1 MFLVRRWIPPLFL
14 LRREGKPGIVRLSPR
29 MTRDRSL
36 PIFELESDF
45 LDALRGENA
54 RVVVEA
60 PTGSGKST
68 QVPQFLADSGLAGE
82 REIYVLQPRRLAARM
97 LARRVAEERGVRLG
111 EEVGYQVRF
120 ENEVSARTRI
130 RFVTEGIL
138 IRKLI
143 EQPDLADVAAVV
155 LDEFHE
161 RHFFGDISLARCL
174 EVQRERRPDLK
185 LAVMSA
191 TLETEALKGYLGAG
205 CRHLV
210 SQGRTYPVEIRY
222 EPRRE
227 RHQGELWDHVARTI
241 RDHLKA
247 HGVQGHIL
255 VFMPG
260 RYEIQKTLD
269 ALRRAPWSGGFD
281 LHALHGELPPAQQDS
296 AVGWGER
303 PKIVVATNVAE
314 TSITIDGVRL
324 VVDAGLE
331 RRASFDSRRGIGTL
345 HIEKISRASADQRAG
360 RAGRTGPG
368 VAIRLWSEREHEQ
381 REAATPA
388 EIRRMDLAEAV
399 LILCSSGVAKIREFP
414 WFEPPEPRAL
424 DEAVERL
431 QVLGALDGDEGLTP
445 DGRLMGQLPVPPR
458 FGRLLLDAAR
468 AGCLQTMSLVAAI
481 SQARPLFPTRK
492 KHSQHLMPKDF
503 EQDGDLS
510 DFQPLLRAWGQMK
523 QNQFRREIGER
534 LGIHAGAARDIDR
547 IAAQLVRVASRWA
560 PGADASDD
568 PSDERFAKLLL
579 GGFSDRLALRHGAAT
594 LSCAVVGGRRGTVDK
609 ESVAADKETRLFL
622 AGEMVEVE
630 GKDVSVKL
638 SLCTRIEEA
647 WLRERFPDDFHERD
661 GAVWDERQRK
671 VEARRERRFRDLVL
685 ESRPSGTAPSSEA
698 ASILAERVLSGE
710 LNLKAWDDKV
720 EAWFARIHLAAE
732 HCPDYG
738 FVPIDDEAK
747 LLLLEQI
754 CAGATSYSQIKDRP
768 VWNALREWLPPHQA
782 AALDFLAPESI
793 ALSNGRPTKVHY
805 RPGEKPR
812 ISVLIQHLFGRKDSP
827 TVCEGRVP
835 VVIEILAPNHRPV
848 QVTENLAGFWTGSYP
863 AVRAQLR
870 GRYPKHEWPEFQ

>member
-1 MFLVRRWIPPLFL
+1 
-14 LRREGKPGIVRLSPR
+14 
-29 MTRDRSL
+29 MTRDPSL

-45 LDALRGENA
+45 LAALRGEDV
-54 RVVVEA
+54 RLVVEA

-68 QVPQFLADSGLAGE
+68 QIPQFLADSGLADD

-97 LARRVAEERGVRLG
+97 LAQRVAEERGVRLG
-111 EEVGYQVRF
+111 DEVGYQVRF

-174 EVQRERRPDLK
+174 EVQREHRPDLK
-185 LAVMSA
+185 LVVMSA
-191 TLETEALKGYLGAG
+191 TLETAALKQYLGEG

-210 SQGRTYPVEIRY
+210 SQGRTFPVEIRY
-222 EPRRE
+222 EPQRE

-241 RDHLKA
+241 RDHLKS
-247 HGVQGHIL
+247 HGIQGHIL

-269 ALRRAPWSGGFD
+269 ALHRSSWSGGFD
-281 LHALHGELPPAQQDS
+281 LHALHGELPPAQQDA
-296 AVGWGER
+296 AVGRGGR

-331 RRASFDSRRGIGTL
+331 RRAAFDSRRGIGTL

-368 VAIRLWSEREHEQ
+368 VAIRLWSERDHEQ
-381 REAATPA
+381 REPATPA

-414 WFEPPEPRAL
+414 WFESPEPRAL
-424 DEAVERL
+424 EEAIDRL
-431 QVLGALDGDEGLTP
+431 RILGALDGDERLTP
-445 DGRLMGQLPVPPR
+445 DGRLMGQVPVPPR
-458 FGRLLLDAAR
+458 FGRVLLEAAR
-468 AGCLQTMSLVAAI
+468 AGCLGTFARVAAI
-481 SQARPLFPTRK
+481 TQSRPLFPARR
-492 KHSQHLMPKDF
+492 KHSEHLMPGDF
-503 EQDGDLS
+503 AEGGDLS
-510 DFQPLLRAWGQMK
+510 DFQPLLRAWRQMK

-547 IAAQLVRVASRWA
+547 VAGQLVRVASRWA
-560 PGADASDD
+560 SGADAIDEPDD
-568 PSDERFAKLLL
+568 EVFAKILLA
-579 GGFSDRLALRHGAAT
+579 GFSDRLALRHSAAT
-594 LSCAVVGGRRGTVDK
+594 LSCAVIGGRRGTIDK
-609 ESVAADKETRLFL
+609 ESVAAEKGARLFL
-622 AGEMVEVE
+622 AGEMIEVE

-685 ESRPSGTAPSSEA
+685 ESRPSGTAPPAAA
-698 ASILAERVLSGE
+698 ASILAERVLAGE
-710 LNLKAWDDKV
+710 LHLKAWDDTV
-720 EAWFARIHLAAE
+720 EAWFARIQLLAK
-732 HCPDYG
+732 HCPEYG
-738 FVPIDDEAK
+738 FTPVDEEAR

-754 CAGATSYSQIKDRP
+754 CEGATSYAQIKDRP
-768 VWNALREWLPPHQA
+768 VWNALRDWLRPDQID
-782 AALDFLAPESI
+782 ALDRLAPESI
-793 ALSNGRPTKVHY
+793 TLSTGKPTRVHY

-812 ISVLIQHLFGRKDSP
+812 ISVLIQHLFGLADSP
-827 TVCEGRVP
+827 AIANGRVP

-848 QVTENLAGFWTGSYP
+848 QITENLAGFWRGSYL

-870 GRYPKHEWPEFQ
+870 GRYPKHDWPEFQ

>member
-1 MFLVRRWIPPLFL
+1 
-14 LRREGKPGIVRLSPR
+14 

-45 LDALRGENA
+45 LAALAGENA
-54 RVVVEA
+54 RIVVEA

-68 QVPQFLADSGLAGE
+68 QIPQFLADSGLAGD

-97 LARRVAEERGVRLG
+97 LAHRVAEERGGRLG
-111 EEVGYQVRF
+111 DEVGYQVRF
-120 ENEVSARTRI
+120 ESEVSAKTRI

-185 LAVMSA
+185 LVVMSA
-191 TLETEALKGYLGAG
+191 TLETAALKHYLGEG

-210 SQGRTYPVEIRY
+210 SQGRTFPVEIRY
-222 EPRRE
+222 EPPRE

-241 RDHLKA
+241 RDHLKS

-260 RYEIQKTLD
+260 RYEIQKTLE
-269 ALRRAPWSGGFD
+269 ALNRAPWSGGFD
-281 LHALHGELPPAQQDS
+281 LHALHGELPPAQQDA
-296 AVGWGER
+296 AVGRGER
-303 PKIVVATNVAE
+303 PRIVVATNVAE

-331 RRASFDSRRGIGTL
+331 RRASFDSRRSIGTL

-368 VAIRLWSEREHEQ
+368 VAIRLWSEREHGQ

-399 LILCSSGVAKIREFP
+399 LILCSSGVEKIREFP
-414 WFEPPEPRAL
+414 WFEPPDPRAL
-424 DEAVERL
+424 DESIRRL
-431 QVLGALDGDEGLTP
+431 QILGALDEHEQLSP

-458 FGRLLLDAAR
+458 FGRILLDAAR
-468 AGCLQTMSLVAAI
+468 AGCLGTFALVAAI
-481 SQARPLFPTRK
+481 TQARSLFPARK
-492 KHSQHLMPKDF
+492 KHSEHLMPGDF
-503 EQDGDLS
+503 AQQDDLS
-510 DFQPLLRAWGQMK
+510 DFQPLLRAWRQMK

-547 IAAQLVRVASRWA
+547 IASQLVRVASRWTI
-560 PGADASDD
+560 DATDI
-568 PSDERFAKLLL
+568 DEPDNEWFAKILL
-579 GGFSDRLALRHGAAT
+579 GGFSDRLALRHSAAT
-594 LSCAVVGGRRGTVDK
+594 LSCAVIGGRRGMVDK
-609 ESVAADKETRLFL
+609 ESVAADKEARLFL

-638 SLCTRIEEA
+638 SLCTRVEES
-647 WLRERFPDDFHERD
+647 WLRERFPGDFHERD
-661 GAVWDERQRK
+661 GAVWDERLRK
-671 VEARRERRFRDLVL
+671 VEARRERHFRDLVL
-685 ESRPSGTAPSSEA
+685 ESRPSGTAPSAEA
-698 ASILAERVLSGE
+698 ASLLAERVLSGE

-720 EAWFARIHLAAE
+720 EAWFARINLAAQ
-732 HCPDYG
+732 HCPEYG
-738 FVPIDDEAK
+738 FVPIDDEAR

-768 VWNALREWLPPHQA
+768 VWNVLRQWLPPHQS
-782 AALDFLAPESI
+782 AALDFLAPETLT
-793 ALSNGRPTKVHY
+793 LSTGKPTKVQY
-805 RPGEKPR
+805 RIGEKPR

-827 TVCEGRVP
+827 TICEGKVS

-870 GRYPKHEWPEFQ
+870 GRYPKHEWPEY

>member
-1 MFLVRRWIPPLFL
+1 
-14 LRREGKPGIVRLSPR
+14 

-45 LDALRGENA
+45 LAALGGENS

-68 QVPQFLADSGLAGE
+68 QIPQFLADSGLPRD
-82 REIYVLQPRRLAARM
+82 REVYVLQPRRLAARL
-97 LARRVAEERGVRLG
+97 LAHRVAEERGVRLG
-111 EEVGYQVRF
+111 DEVGYQVRF
-120 ENEVSARTRI
+120 ENEVSAKTRL

-143 EQPDLADVAAVV
+143 DQPDLADVAAVV

-185 LAVMSA
+185 IVVMSA
-191 TLETEALKGYLGAG
+191 TLETAALKKYLGEG

-210 SQGRTYPVEIRY
+210 SQGRTFPVEIRY
-222 EPRRE
+222 EPQRE
-227 RHQGELWDHVARTI
+227 RHQGELWDHAARTI
-241 RDHLKA
+241 RDHLKT
-247 HGVQGHIL
+247 HGIQGHIL

-260 RYEIQKTLD
+260 RYEIQKTLET
-269 ALRRAPWSGGFD
+269 LKRAPWSDGFE
-281 LHALHGELPPAQQDS
+281 LHALHGELPPAQQDA
-296 AVGWGER
+296 AVGRGLR
-303 PKIVVATNVAE
+303 PRIVVATNVAE

-324 VVDAGLE
+324 VVDSGLE

-345 HIEKISRASADQRAG
+345 HIERISRASADQRAG

-381 REAATPA
+381 REVATPA
-388 EIRRMDLAEAV
+388 EIRRMDLAEAI

-424 DEAVERL
+424 DESIRRLQILCALDESERL
-431 QVLGALDGDEGLTP
+431 TP
-445 DGRLMGQLPVPPR
+445 EGRLMGQLPVPPR
-458 FGRLLLDAAR
+458 FGRILLDAAK
-468 AGCLQTMSLVAAI
+468 AGCLGTFALVTAI
-481 SQARPLFPTRK
+481 TQARSLFPAWK
-492 KHSQHLMPKDF
+492 KHSEHLLPGDF
-503 EQDGDLS
+503 AQEGDVS
-510 DFQPLLRAWGQMK
+510 DFQPLLRAWRQMK

-560 PGADASDD
+560 VEATGIEEPDD
-568 PSDERFAKLLL
+568 EGFAKLLL
-579 GGFSDRLALRHGAAT
+579 GGFSDRLALRHSAAT
-594 LSCAVVGGRRGTVDK
+594 LSCAVIGGRRGMIDK
-609 ESVAADKETRLFL
+609 ESVAADKEVRLFL

-647 WLRERFPDDFHERD
+647 WLRDRFPGDFHERD

-685 ESRPSGTAPSSEA
+685 ESRPSGTAPSDEA
-698 ASILAERVLSGE
+698 AALLAERVLSGE
-710 LNLKAWDDKV
+710 LNLKAWDEKV
-720 EAWFARIHLAAE
+720 EAWFARINLAAE
-732 HCPDYG
+732 HCPEYG

-747 LLLLEQI
+747 QLLLEQI
-754 CAGATSYSQIKDRP
+754 CAGATSYAQIKDRP

-782 AALDFLAPESI
+782 AALDFLAPETI
-793 ALSNGRPTKVHY
+793 TLSTGKPAKVHY
-805 RPGEKPR
+805 RLGEKPR
-812 ISVLIQHLFGRKDSP
+812 LSVLIQHLFGRRDSP
-827 TVCEGRVP
+827 TICEGKVP

-870 GRYPKHEWPEFQ
+870 GRYPKHEWPEY

>member
-1 MFLVRRWIPPLFL
+1 MI
-14 LRREGKPGIVRLSPR
+14 
-29 MTRDRSL
+29 RDRTL
-36 PIFELESDF
+36 PIFELESG
-45 LDALRGENA
+45 LLAALREDRA
-54 RVVVEA
+54 RIVVEA

-68 QVPQFLADSGLAGE
+68 QIPQFLADSGLCDG

-97 LARRVAEERGVRLG
+97 LAHRVAVERGVRLG
-111 EEVGYQVRF
+111 DEVGYQVRF
-120 ENEVSARTRI
+120 ENEVSAKTRI

-143 EQPDLADVAAVV
+143 DQPDLRDVAAVV

-174 EVQRERRPDLK
+174 EVQRTVRPNLK
-185 LAVMSA
+185 LVVMSA
-191 TLETEALKGYLGAG
+191 TLETAALNAYLGEG
-205 CRHLV
+205 TRHLV

-222 EPRRE
+222 EPQRE
-227 RHQGELWDHVARTI
+227 RHQGELWDHVVRTI
-241 RDHLKA
+241 RDHLKT

-269 ALRRAPWSGGFD
+269 ALKHASWSRGFE
-281 LHALHGELPPAQQDS
+281 LHALHGELPPAEQDA
-296 AVGWGER
+296 AVERNER

-324 VVDAGLE
+324 VVDSGLE

-381 REAATPA
+381 RESATPA

-399 LILCSSGVAKIREFP
+399 LILCSSGVDSIRSFP
-414 WFEPPEPRAL
+414 WFEPPDPRGL
-424 DEAVERL
+424 DEAIRRL
-431 QVLGALDGDEGLTP
+431 RELGALDGHERLTP

-458 FGRLLLDAAR
+458 FGRILLDAAR
-468 AGCLQTMSLVAAI
+468 QGCLEPVARITAI
-481 SQARPLFPTRK
+481 TQARSLFPSRK
-492 KHSQHLMPKDF
+492 KHSAHLMPADF
-503 EQDGDLS
+503 AQDGDVS
-510 DFQPLLRAWGQMK
+510 DFQPLLRAWSQMK
-523 QNQFRREIGER
+523 QNGFRRELGER

-560 PGADASDD
+560 RDATEFDEPDGAWLG
-568 PSDERFAKLLL
+568 KVLL
-579 GGFSDRLALRHGAAT
+579 GGFSDRLALRHSEAT
-594 LSCAVVGGRRGTVDK
+594 LSCAVIGGRRGLLDK
-609 ESVAADKETRLFL
+609 ESVAAEKDARLFV

-638 SLCTRIEEA
+638 SLCTRVEES
-647 WLRERFPDDFHERD
+647 WLRERFPDDFQESD
-661 GAVWDERQRK
+661 GAVWDERNRK

-685 ESRPSGTAPSSEA
+685 ESRPSGQPPREQA
-698 ASILAERVLSGE
+698 ATILAERVLSGE
-710 LNLKAWDDKV
+710 LNLKAWDEKV
-720 EAWFARIHLAAE
+720 EAWFARVNLVAGN
-732 HCPDYG
+732 CPEYG
-738 FVPIDDEAK
+738 LVPIDEEAK

-768 VWNALREWLPPHQA
+768 VWDALREWLPPHQA
-782 AALDFLAPESI
+782 GALEFLAPETI
-793 ALSNGRPTKVHY
+793 TLSTGRAAKVIY
-805 RPGEKPR
+805 RLGEKPR

-827 TVCEGRVP
+827 TICEGRVP

-870 GRYPKHEWPEFQ
+870 GRYPKHDWPEYT

>member
-1 MFLVRRWIPPLFL
+1 
-14 LRREGKPGIVRLSPR
+14 
-29 MTRDRSL
+29 MTRDRTL
-36 PIFELESDF
+36 PIFELEADF
-45 LDALRGENA
+45 LVALRGENA
-54 RVVVEA
+54 RLVVEA

-68 QVPQFLADSGLAGE
+68 QIPQFLADSGLVGD

-97 LARRVAEERGVRLG
+97 LAHRVAEERGGRLG
-111 EEVGYQVRF
+111 DEVGYQVRF
-120 ENEVSARTRI
+120 ESEVSAKTRL

-174 EVQRERRPDLK
+174 EVQRTLRPDLK
-185 LAVMSA
+185 LVVMSA
-191 TLETEALKGYLGAG
+191 TLETAALKHYLGEG

-210 SQGRTYPVEIRY
+210 SQGRTFPVEVRY
-222 EPRRE
+222 EPQRE
-227 RHQGELWDHVARTI
+227 RHQGKLWDHVARTI
-241 RDHLKA
+241 REHLKSN
-247 HGVQGHIL
+247 GIQGHIL

-260 RYEIQKTLD
+260 RYEIQKTLE
-269 ALRRAPWSGGFD
+269 ALKRAPWSGGFE
-281 LHALHGELPPAQQDS
+281 LHALHGELPHAQQDA
-296 AVGWGER
+296 AVERSER

-324 VVDAGLE
+324 VVDSGLE

-345 HIEKISRASADQRAG
+345 HIESISRASADQRAG

-381 REAATPA
+381 REPATPA
-388 EIRRMDLAEAV
+388 EIRRMDLTEAV
-399 LILCSSGVAKIREFP
+399 LILCSSGVENIREFP
-414 WFEPPEPRAL
+414 WFEPPDPRAL
-424 DEAVERL
+424 DEAIRRL
-431 QVLGALDGDEGLTP
+431 RDLGALDENERLTP
-445 DGRLMGQLPVPPR
+445 DGRLKGQAPVPPR

-468 AGCLQTMSLVAAI
+468 AGCLETFALITAI
-481 SQARPLFPTRK
+481 TQARPLFPARK
-492 KHSQHLMPKDF
+492 KHSEHLIPEDF
-503 EQDGDLS
+503 AQESDRS
-510 DFQPLLRAWGQMK
+510 DFQPLLRAWRQMK

-534 LGIHAGAARDIDR
+534 FGIHAGAARDIDH
-547 IAAQLVRVASRWA
+547 IAKQLVRVASRWA
-560 PGADASDD
+560 KDADAIDEPD
-568 PSDERFAKLLL
+568 GERFAKILLS
-579 GGFSDRLALRHGAAT
+579 GFSDRLALRHSAST
-594 LSCAVVGGRRGTVDK
+594 LSCAVIGGRRGMLDK
-609 ESVAADKETRLFL
+609 ESVAADKDAHLFL

-647 WLRERFPDDFHERD
+647 WLRERFPNDFHERD
-661 GAVWDERQRK
+661 GAVWDERNRK

-685 ESRPSGTAPSSEA
+685 ESRPSGTAPSGEA
-698 ASILAERVLSGE
+698 AAILAERVLSGE

-720 EAWFARIHLAAE
+720 EAWFARIDLAAA
-732 HCPDYG
+732 HCPEYG
-738 FVPIDDEAK
+738 FIPIDDEAK

-768 VWNALREWLPPHQA
+768 VWNALREWLPSHQA
-782 AALDFLAPESI
+782 AALDFLAPEHLT
-793 ALSNGRPTKVHY
+793 LSHGKPIRVQY
-805 RPGEKPR
+805 RRDEKPR
-812 ISVLIQHLFGRKDSP
+812 ISALIQHLFGRKDSP
-827 TVCEGRVP
+827 TICEGKVP

-870 GRYPKHEWPEFQ
+870 GRYPKHAWPEYG